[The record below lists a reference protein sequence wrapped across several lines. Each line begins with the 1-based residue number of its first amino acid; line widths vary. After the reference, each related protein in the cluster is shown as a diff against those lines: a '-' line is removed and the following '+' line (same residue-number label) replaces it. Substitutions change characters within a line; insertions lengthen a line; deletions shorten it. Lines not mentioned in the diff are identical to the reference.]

1 MSSSVLLLLKVE
13 CPALEPP
20 QLLLEGRY
28 LPHGDYLVIKQRGY
42 EVGACEV
49 STATLQGAECLE
61 SPGRKCCT
69 NNV

>member
-20 QLLLEGRY
+20 QLLVEGRY
-28 LPHGDYLVIKQRGY
+28 LPRGDYLLIKQRGY

-49 STATLQGAECLE
+49 STVTLQGVESLE
-61 SPGRKCCT
+61 T
-69 NNV
+69 D